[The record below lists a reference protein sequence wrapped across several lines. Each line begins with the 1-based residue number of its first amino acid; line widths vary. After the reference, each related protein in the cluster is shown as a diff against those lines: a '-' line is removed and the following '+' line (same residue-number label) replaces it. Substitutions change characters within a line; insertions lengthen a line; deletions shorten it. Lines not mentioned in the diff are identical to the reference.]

1 MSGIQLLNEQPMNYR
16 NKMIV
21 GIALAL
27 GIGID
32 AAPEILQFVPQLLR
46 NIFGSSLM
54 VSFLVVFLLNII
66 VPEDHTEE

>member
-1 MSGIQLLNEQPMNYR
+1 
-16 NKMIV
+16 MIV

-32 AAPEILQFVPQLLR
+32 AAPTILQFMPQLMK
-46 NIFGSSLM
+46 NIVGSSLM

-66 VPEDHTEE
+66 IPEDNTEE